1 MEKGRSTPVTWPE
14 LRSELASTPSSQLTH
29 LSRREKREA
38 FALGSRVDIGPSALA
53 VTISVLGILYVLQAI
68 SPMRLDNDSVV
79 YLHMA
84 TSIADGIRLE
94 PTGLPPG
101 YPTLI
106 AALDGLGLGRSFVF
120 VLMNC
125 VFIAIG
131 LACVQFVFQ
140 QSRSGRISWVV
151 PLSMLSVMFIRYLP
165 MPLPEP
171 MFVGVSM
178 AAVAAMTAAV
188 SGVGRRRLCL
198 LGAAIVLTIMAI
210 TVRLAG
216 FALIPALLW
225 SCFHRTTAA
234 SEKSLTW
241 ARTGKWLAA
250 ATLVGV
256 TVVAVIILRESFRK
270 YFFEAALGYQDQDV
284 WTQTRVR
291 VQGML
296 WTIGALAINVP
307 LTRFSA
313 YRPAF
318 LIAGFT
324 IVAWI
329 SSTVRIRLPRTPAGI
344 YLLSFLFVLLIW
356 PYNAQRLWLPIV
368 PLLIGNLEGAS
379 LRFEPGRKWKMFMR
393 AYIAWFTF
401 AAACALG
408 YTTSITF
415 SGKNFPNVYG
425 RAGGMSAPDPTTG
438 KINTLHNQRARELMK
453 RYGNPF

>member
-1 MEKGRSTPVTWPE
+1 
-14 LRSELASTPSSQLTH
+14 
-29 LSRREKREA
+29 
-38 FALGSRVDIGPSALA
+38 
-53 VTISVLGILYVLQAI
+53 
-68 SPMRLDNDSVV
+68 MRLDNDSVV

-84 TSIADGIRLE
+84 TNIADGIRLE

-151 PLSMLSVMFIRYLP
+151 PLSMLSVVFIRYLP

-171 MFVGVSM
+171 MFFGVSM

-188 SGVGRRRLCL
+188 ASAGRRRLWL
-198 LGAAIVLTIMAI
+198 LGAAIVLTIVAI
-210 TVRLAG
+210 TVRLVG
-216 FALIPALLW
+216 FALVPALLW
-225 SCFHRTTAA
+225 SCFHRRTT
-234 SEKSLTW
+234 EFGKSLMW
-241 ARTGKWLAA
+241 ERSGKWLAA

-256 TVVAVIILRESFRK
+256 TVVAGIILRESFRK
-270 YFFEAALGYQDQDV
+270 YSFEAALGYQDQAA
-284 WTQTRVR
+284 WTQARIR
-291 VQGML
+291 IQGML
-296 WTIGALAINVP
+296 WTIGELTINVP
-307 LTRFSA
+307 WTRFRA

-318 LIAGFT
+318 VVAGLTTVVFIAG
-324 IVAWI
+324 A
-329 SSTVRIRLPRTPAGI
+329 VRIRLPRTPAGI
-344 YLLSFLFVLLIW
+344 YLVSFLVLLLLW
-356 PYNAQRLWLPIV
+356 PYSALRLWLPIV

-379 LRFEPGRKWKMFMR
+379 LRFEPGRKWKLFVR

-425 RAGGMSAPDPTTG
+425 SAGGMSAPDPTTG
-438 KINTLHNQRARELMK
+438 KINTLHNQRVRELQ
-453 RYGNPF
+453 RRFQNPF